1 MAKATK
7 VKVMLGKY
15 VLYRAKDMAD
25 AKRYVERNI
34 PNALRK
40 MVHYE

>member
-1 MAKATK
+1 MTKSVK